1 MGFGTNLPVLVN
13 VGGQYPDDYLTVA
26 SPFIFSYDAPKITAA
41 SNPPTAGGRLTLTG
55 LDLGPANVPGAV
67 DAVRHTTHCTM
78 PPSNAQHNTVPALPG
93 FVEMSALWCEPGAA
107 RSYPLS
113 YYKELSGCARSTR
126 GVWSGNGER
135 ARDSPRKSHTFS

>member
-1 MGFGTNLPVLVN
+1 VPVGFGTNLPVLVN

-78 PPSNAQHNTVPALPG
+78 PPSNAQHNTCRHCRGLLRCLLCGA
-93 FVEMSALWCEPGAA
+93 SREPRVAI
-107 RSYPLS
+107 L
-113 YYKELSGCARSTR
+113 
-126 GVWSGNGER
+126 
-135 ARDSPRKSHTFS
+135 